1 MIGLVL
7 VTHGRIAEELRA
19 EPMPQDQAEQTVADS
34 LRRLQARMLD
44 ERVEEQAGMV
54 RIASSEQAGV
64 NTTLRSAGGDSS
76 GASFMEASKNAS
88 LPVCLMKR
96 SRWVP
101 VARAKGFEG
110 SHTQLCRIM

>member
-1 MIGLVL
+1 MD
-7 VTHGRIAEELRA
+7 RI
-19 EPMPQDQAEQTVADS
+19 
-34 LRRLQARMLD
+34 
-44 ERVEEQAGMV
+44 
-54 RIASSEQAGV
+54 RIK
-64 NTTLRSAGGDSS
+64 GGKQLKGEIQVS
-76 GASFMEASKNAS
+76 GSKNAS